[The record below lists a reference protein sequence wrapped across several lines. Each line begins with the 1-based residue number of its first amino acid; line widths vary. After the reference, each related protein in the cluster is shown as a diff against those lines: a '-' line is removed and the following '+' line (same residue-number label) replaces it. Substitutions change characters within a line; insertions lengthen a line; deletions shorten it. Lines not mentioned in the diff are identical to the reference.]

1 MITPQELRA
10 AMAKADEEI
19 LRELETAIDATL
31 QKDWVSETSKV
42 VFLLV
47 GAYPRRVVEQT
58 MDKYKRKGWAVV
70 YGNGQQ
76 GLQEDSLTF
85 SEAPA
90 AQKITCRCPT
100 GCHMRGCDHASTVRN
115 PQ

>member
-1 MITPQELRA
+1 MVTPQELRA
-10 AMAKADEEI
+10 AMALADEMI
-19 LRELETAIDATL
+19 LRELETEIDAAL
-31 QKDWVSETSKV
+31 KKDWVGEASKV

-58 MDKYKRKGWAVV
+58 MDKYKRQGWVVV

-85 SEAPA
+85 SEAPTTPG
-90 AQKITCRCPT
+90 IVCRCPN
-100 GCHMRGCDHASTVRN
+100 GIHVRGCGAVLRN

>member
-10 AMAKADEEI
+10 AMALADEMI
-19 LRELETAIDATL
+19 LRELETQIDAAL
-31 QKDWVSETSKV
+31 KKDWVDENSKV

-47 GAYPRRVVEQT
+47 GAYSRRVVKQT
-58 MDKYKRKGWAVV
+58 VDKYKRQGWAVAE
-70 YGNGQQ
+70 YLGASSS
-76 GLQEDSLTF
+76 EDSLTF

-90 AQKITCRCPT
+90 APSTICRCPPDMHV
-100 GCHMRGCDHASTVRN
+100 CGCDRN